1 MRILISGGGTGGHI
15 NPGLAIAD
23 YFKKMQPDCEI
34 LFVGTKKGL
43 ERELVPKAGYDIKY
57 IEVAG
62 FKRKLSLDTLVTLK
76 KMFAGFAQSGK
87 ILKEFKP
94 DAVIGTGG
102 YVCGPVLYAAAKK
115 KIKTFVHEQN
125 VIPGV
130 TVKLL
135 STTADV
141 VFTSFEDTYKY
152 MKTGNLVLSGN
163 PVSPSIVNA
172 DKETSRRNLGL
183 DSRPVILAYGGSL
196 GAPVI
201 NNAVCEYLEK
211 TLTKGDYQFIFAT
224 GKREYD
230 RVKEKLGCLAEC
242 PNLQLMPFIYNMAEC
257 MAASDLVI
265 SRAGAM
271 TVSEL
276 SAMGKPAVLI
286 PSPNVAH
293 NHQEFN
299 ARSLEKRGAA
309 HLLLESE
316 LNFDSL
322 SSRIKSLLD
331 NPDQIQIMAENSRKS
346 GIVNASEIIYN
357 TVMETI

>member
-23 YFKKMQPDCEI
+23 YFKEKDPGCEI
-34 LFVGTKKGL
+34 LFVGTKRGL
-43 ERELVPKAGYDIKY
+43 EHELVPKAGYNIKY

-62 FKRKLSLDTLVTLK
+62 FRRKISFDTLVTVK
-76 KMFAGFAQSGK
+76 KMFKGYSQSRK

-102 YVCGPVLYAAAKK
+102 YVCGPVLYAASQM

-125 VIPGV
+125 VVPGV

-135 STTADV
+135 ARTADV
-141 VFTSFEDTYKY
+141 VFTSFSDTDKY
-152 MKTGNLVLSGN
+152 MDSKKLVLSGN
-163 PVSPSIVNA
+163 PISPSVCSA
-172 DKETSRRNLGL
+172 DRDDARRKIGL
-183 DSRPVILAYGGSL
+183 DARPVILAYGGSL
-196 GAPVI
+196 GATMV
-201 NNAVCEYLEK
+201 NDAVCEYLEK
-211 TLTKGDYQFIFAT
+211 TVSKGEYQFIFAT

-230 RVKEKLGCLAEC
+230 RVKEKLGILSEC
-242 PNLQLMPFIYNMAEC
+242 PNLQLLPYIYNMAEC

-276 SAMGKPAVLI
+276 AAMGRPAVLI

-299 ARSLEKRGAA
+299 ARSLEKKGAA
-309 HLLLESE
+309 AVILESE
-316 LNFDSL
+316 LNFDTL
-322 SSRIKSLLD
+322 SGKINELLGS
-331 NPDQIQIMAENSRKS
+331 PEKIQIMSENSKKT
-346 GIVNASEIIYN
+346 GILNATEIIYN
-357 TVMETI
+357 TVMSKI

>member
-23 YFKKMQPDCEI
+23 YFKEKQPDCEI
-34 LFVGTKKGL
+34 LFVGTERGL
-43 ERELVPKAGYDIKY
+43 EHELVPKAGYNIKY

-62 FKRKLSLDTLVTLK
+62 FRRKLSFDTLVTVK
-76 KMFAGFAQSGK
+76 KMFKGYYQSRR
-87 ILKEFKP
+87 ILKEFRP

-102 YVCGPVLYAAAKK
+102 YVCGPVLYAASKM

-125 VIPGV
+125 VVPGV

-135 STTADV
+135 AKSSDV
-141 VFTSFEDTYKY
+141 IFTSFSDTDKY
-152 MKTGNLVLSGN
+152 MDPAKLVLSGN
-163 PVSPSIVNA
+163 PVSPSIFDA
-172 DKETSRRNLGL
+172 DRDEARAKMGL

-196 GAPVI
+196 GATMV
-201 NNAVCEYLEK
+201 NDAVCEYLEK
-211 TLTKGDYQFIFAT
+211 TISGGKYQFIFAT

-230 RVKEKLGCLAEC
+230 RVKEKLGDIASN
-242 PNLQLMPFIYNMAEC
+242 PDLQLLPYIYNMAEC

-271 TVSEL
+271 TVSEI
-276 SAMGKPAVLI
+276 AVMGKPSVLI

-309 HLLLESE
+309 AVVLEKDLSFEVLSNKIDELLY
-316 LNFDSL
+316 
-322 SSRIKSLLD
+322 
-331 NPDQIQIMAENSRKS
+331 NPDKIRIMSENSKS
-346 GIVNASEIIYN
+346 AGIVNATEIIYK
-357 TVMETI
+357 TVMEKL